1 MMRAQLL
8 SGLHRQHGVTNK
20 SHREQLVETRLR
32 PNPVRQSRLMLLGAL
47 QRLRVVSKNIDQEA
61 HAAATSPHNLRP
73 QPTEGQREAGNY
85 KMGHKS
91 LIGLDLTIEN
101 PAGSYRRM
109 EWPIMQAHYGYVKR
123 SLGADGDHVDVF
135 VQRGTPDDWAGTVYV
150 IDQIDE
156 SSEFDEVKAMIGFSD
171 QRSAE
176 RCYLSHYPPG
186 WRLGPVTAVSPA
198 EFAEWAR
205 SDAAQFSFA
214 QWPNASMTPGADDG
228 GDPQPAVA
236 PWARRLASMTNASM
250 TPGATTTAERA
261 EALLERAEALGPVSV
276 SGAIAKVMGFP
287 PARLCEFELARE
299 AMFFESTRRANLG
312 PDGLAPVR
320 KAFNEDQPRDDHG
333 RFTSAGD
340 ETGHSAPEPGE
351 RFVVYRLGDASVD
364 LTNRNAGNAHA
375 VARHIARSQSAE
387 GPVGVG
393 GVGDTVHAFEVSVG
407 AKFGGFARFNAG
419 NAAEKTGSVV
429 GRDVE
434 RGNQVIYSFA
444 RGAAYTARPLGSAKL
459 TDLNTTLK
467 EKHDAW
473 DFDDAGTN
481 LGARVLRE
489 HFKPVGKVFNED
501 QPRDERG
508 RWGSGGA
515 QDGAQGSMKYYELS
529 PAERAVYAQGIKSV
543 ADDVAKQFGYPADKI
558 EATIG
563 PSKFFEL
570 NGKTYSTA
578 GEAWLESGRIQLY
591 PAALS
596 NVKAVEEVIAH
607 EVGHQLLERVFKAQ
621 EAERARMMLDPE
633 TLAVAFVRNGE
644 NVIGPGIRPD
654 GSLRTDAL
662 KERYP
667 LYTAQWAV
675 QDSPGTWTK
684 LQKEDGVTEYS
695 RDWWAAYEDGKATSK
710 QARHETYAEINML
723 AFVGKRDGKTLT
735 ELGVKPAWRKLY
747 ANYSKAARGLS

>member
-1 MMRAQLL
+1 MLRAQLL
-8 SGLHRQHGVTNK
+8 SGLHRQQVAVSK
-20 SHREQLVETRLR
+20 SRREQIVETRLR
-32 PNPVRQSRLMLLGAL
+32 PGPGRLSHTMLLGAL

-156 SSEFDEVKAMIGFSD
+156 SGEFDEVKAMLGFSD

-186 WRLGPVTAVSPA
+186 WKLGPVTAVPAA

-205 SDAAQFSFA
+205 SDAAQFSFT
-214 QWPNASMTPGADDG
+214 QWP
-228 GDPQPAVA
+228 
-236 PWARRLASMTNASM
+236 NASM

-261 EALLERAEALGPVSV
+261 EALLERAEALDSTSV
-276 SGAIAKVMGFP
+276 NGVIEKVMVFP
-287 PARLCEFELARE
+287 PARLCEFELAR
-299 AMFFESTRRANLG
+299 AL
-312 PDGLAPVR
+312 R
-320 KAFNEDQPRDDHG
+320 KAFNEDQPRDEAG
-333 RFTSAGD
+333 RFSSSGD
-340 ETGHSAPEPGE
+340 ETGQSAPKPGE
-351 RFVVYRLGDASVD
+351 KFVVYRLGDASVD

-444 RGAAYTARPLGSAKL
+444 RGAAYTARPLGSVKL
-459 TDLNTTLK
+459 TELNTTLK

-489 HFKPVGKVFNED
+489 HFKPVGKVLNEAVFLETTRRANVLRKAFNED

-508 RWGSGGA
+508 RCGDGGA

-570 NGKTYSTA
+570 NGKTYTTA

-596 NVKAVEEVIAH
+596 NVKAVEEVTAH

-621 EAERARMMLDPE
+621 EAERARMMADPE

-675 QDSPGTWTK
+675 QDSPGTWAK
-684 LQKEDGVTEYS
+684 LQKEDGVTQYS
-695 RDWWAAYEDGKATSK
+695 RDWWAAHEDGKATAK
-710 QARHETYAEINML
+710 QAMHETYAEINML
-723 AFVGKRDGKTLT
+723 AFTGKRDGKTLT

-747 ANYSKAARGLS
+747 ANYSKAARGLR